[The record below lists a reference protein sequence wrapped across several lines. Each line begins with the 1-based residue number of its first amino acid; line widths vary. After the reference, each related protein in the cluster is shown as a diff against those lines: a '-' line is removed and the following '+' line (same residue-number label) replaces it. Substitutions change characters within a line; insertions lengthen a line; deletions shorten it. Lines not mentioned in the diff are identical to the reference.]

1 VRAQSKQFI
10 SGSTDAGPA
19 AGDDP
24 LLRHLGWIARYHG
37 LGFSGHSVLSG
48 LPLDDGGH
56 LNVNLV
62 PRAAAQCGLSASI
75 VQQRPSSVP
84 AHVAP
89 FIINTDDGVP
99 ILVVR
104 VDAGSQSADVIDGI
118 HGQYNCPWAELDRMG
133 SGTAILFAP
142 VISSDDAAAPVTA
155 GIARPAG
162 GHWLWS
168 QLARLWPV
176 WLKVLIAACLI
187 NILGLA
193 MPLFVMQVYD
203 RVLPNQTISTLWALT
218 AGVII
223 AIVFELIL
231 RQLRTAVLD
240 HAGREVDVKVGSALF
255 QHILAVPLASRRQ
268 SVGAIAN
275 QIREFETVRDVFTSA
290 SVIAVTDLV
299 FIAVVVAVM
308 AVVAGPLAWTVIL
321 AVPVVIVLTL
331 MTLWPLGRA
340 VRANVAQASRR
351 HGILVE
357 SLAAAE
363 TLKAINAEGVMQRR
377 WEDAVAATTR
387 SSTATKGWAS
397 LALNISLLVQQ
408 IVGIVIIVWG
418 VFLVNDGVLTVGALI
433 AASMLSARAL
443 APLANIAMTITRAQN
458 AVTAL
463 RGINAV
469 MALPTE
475 RLAAGETIEH
485 PGVAFNDV
493 TFRYPGQANLALA
506 GLTLKITPG
515 ERIGIIGRVGSGKST
530 LGRLLARLYEPA
542 SGTVMVGGLDI
553 ASVDTAEVR
562 AAVGYLGQDIELFQ
576 GTLRDNLTLGRR
588 DATVDEITAALHFA
602 GADGVVA
609 AHPLGLAQPLGERG
623 QGLSGGQRQAVG
635 LARALLRQPK
645 VLFLDEP
652 SSAMDTGSET
662 ELVRR
667 LGNWCNSGRAL
678 IVCTHRLQLLD
689 LCDRLIVMDGGRI
702 IADGPK
708 AQVLAT
714 LRPQTPVAAAAKPVP
729 AIVPASA
736 P

>member
-1 VRAQSKQFI
+1 MA
-10 SGSTDAGPA
+10 GST
-19 AGDDP
+19 AGDDL
-24 LLRHLGWIARYHG
+24 LLRHIGWIARYHG
-37 LGFSGHSVLSG
+37 LGFSEHSVLSG
-48 LPLDDGGH
+48 LPLDDSGQ

-62 PRAAAQCGLSASI
+62 PRAAAQCGLAASI
-75 VQQRPSSVP
+75 VQQRPSSLP

-89 FIINTDDGVP
+89 FIINTVDGTP

-104 VDAGSQSADVIDGI
+104 VDADTQSAEVIDGT
-118 HGQYNCPWAELDRMG
+118 HGQHNCSIAELDRMG

-142 VISSDDAAAPVTA
+142 ILSIDDGTLPVTA
-155 GIARPAG
+155 SVPRLAA

-223 AIVFELIL
+223 AIIFDLIL

-240 HAGREVDVKVGSALF
+240 HAGRDVDVKVGSSLF
-255 QHILAVPLASRRQ
+255 QHIMAVPLASRRQ
-268 SVGAIAN
+268 PVGMIAN

-308 AVVAGPLAWTVIL
+308 GTVAGPLAWTVIA

-357 SLAAAE
+357 SLSAAE
-363 TLKAINAEGVMQRR
+363 TLKSINAEGVMQRR

-475 RLAAGETIEH
+475 RLAAGEVIDNPRVE
-485 PGVAFNDV
+485 FNDV
-493 TFRYPGQANLALA
+493 AFRYPGQANLALG
-506 GLTLKITPG
+506 GLTIKIAPG
-515 ERIGIIGRVGSGKST
+515 ERVGIIGRVGSGKST

-542 SGTVMVGGLDI
+542 SGSVVIGGLDI
-553 ASVDTAEVR
+553 ANVDTAEVR
-562 AAVGYLGQDIELFQ
+562 AAVGYLGQEIELFQ

-588 DATVDEITAALHFA
+588 DATDDEIAAALHFA
-602 GADGVVA
+602 GADGVVS

-667 LGNWCNSGRAL
+667 LGNWCNADRVL

-689 LCDRLIVMDGGRI
+689 LCERLIVMDAGRI

-714 LRPQTPVAAAAKPVP
+714 LRSQTATPSVAQQKPVATAAVIP
-729 AIVPASA
+729 AVAPASA